1 MPIPDYQSFM
11 YPVLRYAGSKSTNQI
26 PMRELFDEM
35 AKHFKLSDED
45 LREMLPSGATT
56 TLGSRVGWACTYLK
70 KALLLESPKRGH
82 IQITA
87 RGLGVL
93 AQKPKNVDT
102 LFLRTFPEFVSFQGA
117 KAGPVTK
124 KTEDNGASTET
135 PQEQIEGAYRQ
146 LRGALASDLLE
157 KVKQASP
164 IFFERLVVELLVKMG
179 YGGSLKDAG
188 KAVGKSGDEGIDG
201 IIKEDKL
208 GLDTIYI
215 QAKRWKEN
223 AVGRPAIQQFAGALA
238 GQGAHKGIFI
248 TASTFTNDARSFVSK
263 VNSKIVLIDGE
274 ELASLMIEH
283 GIGVATTVT
292 YEVQRVDSDY
302 FSEGEE

>member
-1 MPIPDYQSFM
+1 M
-11 YPVLRYAGSKSTNQI
+11 
-26 PMRELFDEM
+26 
-35 AKHFKLSDED
+35 
-45 LREMLPSGATT
+45 
-56 TLGSRVGWACTYLK
+56 
-70 KALLLESPKRGH
+70 
-82 IQITA
+82 
-87 RGLGVL
+87 
-93 AQKPKNVDT
+93 
-102 LFLRTFPEFVSFQGA
+102 
-117 KAGPVTK
+117 
-124 KTEDNGASTET
+124 
-135 PQEQIEGAYRQ
+135 
-146 LRGALASDLLE
+146 
-157 KVKQASP
+157 
-164 IFFERLVVELLVKMG
+164 ERLVKMG

-283 GIGVATTVT
+283 GISVATTVT
-292 YEVQRVDSDY
+292 YEVKRVDSDY